1 MTRRGKAWGMAS
13 VVAAFAAAALAGG
26 MPAARAEVY
35 LPGPE
40 SDAREA
46 SFSKDPKVELPEVKL
61 HDLVTVRVKD
71 VFQFKNNV
79 TSSQKKEYDLAME
92 LADWFNIQGNG
103 TKLRATQGRR
113 VESDAREEGV
123 PIKLGLESEK
133 ESKGNY
139 NQSDQRQL
147 TASIT
152 AEIVD
157 MRPNGTL
164 VLEARKVTQKD
175 DDRQVI
181 IFTGVARRQ
190 DITAEN
196 TIDYD
201 RIANPVLKIE
211 QQGPSNEATSKGWL
225 AKVIDVVWPF

>member
-1 MTRRGKAWGMAS
+1 MERGKAWGTVPA
-13 VVAAFAAAALAGG
+13 VAVLAAAALAGG
-26 MPAARAEVY
+26 MPAAHAEVY

-46 SFSKDPKVELPEVKL
+46 SFSKDPKVELPEVRV
-61 HDLVTVRVKD
+61 HDLVTIHVKD

-79 TSSQKKEYDLAME
+79 SSSQKKEYDLAME

-103 TKLRATQGRR
+103 TKLKLAPGRR
-113 VESDAREEGV
+113 VGSAAREEGS
-123 PIKLGLESEK
+123 PISLDLESEK

-139 NQSDQRQL
+139 TQSDQRQL

-157 MRPNGTL
+157 LRPNGTL

-181 IFTGVARRQ
+181 LFTGVARRQ
-190 DITAEN
+190 DITAQN

-201 RIANPVLKIE
+201 RIANPILKIE
-211 QQGPSNEATSKGWL
+211 QQGPSSEATSKGWL
-225 AKVIDVVWPF
+225 AKVIDKVWPF